1 MTINKN
7 KRIIWTNEDYEEW
20 KECMLQEEGESEE
33 TLTYERY
40 YEDCDINMDDERC
53 NLDVEVNG
61 VIVCFASL
69 GLWNGRCNGA
79 KTLGTN
85 VRNILSSNCDY
96 ITWYCDRYNVRCDAS
111 HHDGNNHY
119 LYRVAKDAE
128 TAERLA
134 HKIAYEDMTEEQFRK
149 ATKSLR
155 PYVSKV
161 YGWG

>member
-1 MTINKN
+1 MAINKN

-20 KECMLQEEGESEE
+20 KEGMLKEEGESEE

-40 YEDCDINMDDERC
+40 HEDCEIFFNDEKD
-53 NLDVEVNG
+53 NLDIDIDG

-69 GLWNGRCNGA
+69 GLWNGRHNGA
-79 KTLGTN
+79 KTFGTN

-96 ITWYCDRYNVRCDAS
+96 ITWYCDRYNVRCDAI
-111 HHDGNNHY
+111 HHDGDNHY
-119 LYRVAKDAE
+119 LYRIAKDAE
-128 TAERLA
+128 TAERLVD
-134 HKIAYEDMTEEQFRK
+134 KIAYGGMTEEQFRK

-155 PYVSKV
+155 PYVSEV